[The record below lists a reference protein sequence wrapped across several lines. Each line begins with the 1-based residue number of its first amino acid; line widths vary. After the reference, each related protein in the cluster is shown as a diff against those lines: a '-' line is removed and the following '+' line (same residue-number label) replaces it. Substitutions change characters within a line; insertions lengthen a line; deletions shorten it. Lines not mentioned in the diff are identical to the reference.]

1 MMPVLSAL
9 VGKDIENPRTVI
21 EQGFR
26 GKSTETAGCL
36 MRVNTAYSICEG
48 TVIAVGKSVLN
59 NTWCVT
65 ISIGTDRWIRYCN
78 LLSTGVLVSKNI
90 KKGDFIGYGTD
101 GYIQFEYC
109 TAEKSN
115 YPVRLLGTQL
125 YKHDPTPI
133 LFSKTDISEM

>member
-1 MMPVLSAL
+1 MMPILSAL

-21 EQGFR
+21 KQGFR
-26 GKSTETAGCL
+26 GKNTETAGCL
-36 MRVNTAYSICEG
+36 MRVYTAYSICDG
-48 TVIAVGKSVLN
+48 TVIAVGRSTYN
-59 NTWCVT
+59 GAWCVT
-65 ISIGTDRWIRYCN
+65 VSIGVDCWIRYCM
-78 LLSTGVLVSKNI
+78 LSSTGVLKSQKI

-115 YPVRLLGTQL
+115 YPVRLSGTQL

-133 LFSKTDISEM
+133 IFSKTDISEM